1 MRRLPGFVVSSLA
14 LLVLASVAGLNAP
27 AGASTGSARSRSAGF
42 VANAVHH
49 DVSPPLRDIKPSTT
63 QGKAHPALRVHS
75 KPEARV
81 PAKDTSGTSQRPTIP
96 SPIANFDGI
105 SANGSAPP
113 DTSAAAGLTQV
124 AELVNTKFAVYNKTG
139 GILYGPVNTNTIWSG
154 FGGGCQTN
162 NDGDGQVQW
171 DPLAQRWFVDQF
183 SVSTTPFLM
192 CLAVSTSTDATGSYF
207 RYSFSYTNFPDYP
220 KIGIWPDAYYAA
232 INMFNAAGTQALGTM
247 VCAYDRAK
255 MLTGAAATQQCK
267 SPYTSGEHTLAP
279 ATVQGTTAPPAGE
292 THYEVGLGEGANSL
306 QYWKFHV
313 DWVTPGNS
321 TLTGPTVLSVTA
333 FSKACSGGGTCI
345 PQSGTTQKL
354 DSLGDRVMTSMNYR
368 NYGDHEALVVSHSIT
383 AGSSVGKRWYELR
396 VGAGNTLS
404 VFQQGTVAPDS
415 AYRWMG
421 SIGQDKSGDFALG
434 YSVSS
439 SSLRPG
445 IRYTGRL
452 PSDPLG
458 SMPQGEA
465 TIITG
470 AGSQTGGLSRW
481 GDYSAI
487 TIDPADDCT
496 FWYAN
501 EYIPANGSFNWRTRL
516 ASFKFTQCGGTVTND
531 FSISANP
538 SSLTVTQGNS
548 ANSTISTVITSGV
561 SQSVSLSASG
571 LPSGASASF
580 NPNPIN
586 SGSSSTATISTAP
599 STPTGT
605 YTVTVTGTGTSATH
619 STTISLTVNAPA
631 ANDFSISA
639 NPSSLTVIQGNS
651 ANSTISTVIT
661 SGVSQSVS
669 LSASG
674 LPSGATA
681 SFSPNPINSGSSS
694 TATLSTA
701 ASTPTG
707 TYTITVT
714 GTGTSATHSTTIS
727 LTVNAA
733 GSGNLLLNPGF
744 ENGSLPP
751 WVATAGVLNNSSAE
765 PPHSGLWDAWLDGYG
780 TSHTDSLYQQVAIP
794 SSVTS
799 ASLSLWLHIDTAET
813 TTTIAY
819 DTLKVQIR
827 NTSNQVLATLA
838 TYSNL
843 NKAAGYSLKSFDV
856 SAFKGQTIRVYLLG
870 VEDVSLQT
878 SFVAD
883 DFTLSTA

>member
-27 AGASTGSARSRSAGF
+27 AGAATGSTRSHDAGF

-49 DVSPPLRDIKPSTT
+49 DVSPPLRDITPSTT
-63 QGKAHPALRVHS
+63 KGKAHPALRVRS
-75 KPEARV
+75 KPESPV

-124 AELVNTKFAVYNKTG
+124 AEVVNTRFAVYNKTG
-139 GILYGPVNTNTIWSG
+139 GVLYGPVNTNTIWSG

-162 NDGDGQVQW
+162 NDGDAQVQW
-171 DPLAQRWFVDQF
+171 DPLAQRWLVSQF

-192 CLAVSTSTDATGSYF
+192 CLAVSTTTNATGTYF

-220 KIGIWPDAYYAA
+220 KVGIWPDAYYAA

-247 VCAYDRAK
+247 ICAYDRAK

-279 ATVQGTTAPPAGE
+279 ATLQGTTAPPAGSP
-292 THYEVGLGEGANSL
+292 HYEVGLGEGANSL

-321 TLTGPTVLSVTA
+321 TLTGPTVLPVTA

-345 PQSGTTQKL
+345 PQAGTTNRL

-452 PSDPLG
+452 AADPLG
-458 SMPQGEA
+458 TMPQGEA
-465 TIITG
+465 TVITG

-481 GDYSAI
+481 GDYSAM

-496 FWYAN
+496 FWYAS
-501 EYIPANGSFNWRTRL
+501 EYIPSNGSFNWRTRL
-516 ASFKFTQCGGTVTND
+516 ASFKFTQCGGTQTND

-538 SSLTVTQGNS
+538 SSLTVT
-548 ANSTISTVITSGV
+548 
-561 SQSVSLSASG
+561 
-571 LPSGASASF
+571 
-580 NPNPIN
+580 
-586 SGSSSTATISTAP
+586 
-599 STPTGT
+599 
-605 YTVTVTGTGTSATH
+605 
-619 STTISLTVNAPA
+619 
-631 ANDFSISA
+631 
-639 NPSSLTVIQGNS
+639 QGNS

-694 TATLSTA
+694 TATISTA
-701 ASTPTG
+701 AGTPTG

-733 GSGNLLLNPGF
+733 GGGNLLQNPGF
-744 ENGSLPP
+744 ETGSISP
-751 WVATAGVLNNSSAE
+751 WVAPSDVLNNSSAQ

-780 TSHTDSLYQQVAIP
+780 SSHTDTLYQQVAIP
-794 SSVTS
+794 STVTS
-799 ASLSLWLHIDTAET
+799 ASLSLWLHIDSAET

-827 NTSNQVLATLA
+827 NTNNQVLATLA

-856 SAFKGQTIRVYLLG
+856 SAYRGQTVRVYLLG
-870 VEDVSLQT
+870 VEDFSLQT